1 MYRCILLTGNSVS
14 SNVLNI
20 QNLCCIS
27 KNTFSILKVT
37 QWNKMYYKVFSYY
50 PCDFH
55 TQLWKCLATT
65 VLKIR
70 LQLQKSFQPIV
81 CELNW
86 IAIHSRK
93 HSGAGIWGPGGPL
106 ALPIFSRSVN
116 PIPTGGGQEGR
127 LCPPITTGTPKFFHL
142 PASLKQCNVL
152 YYCDVSLLGYDWV

>member
-1 MYRCILLTGNSVS
+1 
-14 SNVLNI
+14 
-20 QNLCCIS
+20 
-27 KNTFSILKVT
+27 
-37 QWNKMYYKVFSYY
+37 MYYKVFSYY

-116 PIPTGGGQEGR
+116 PIPTGGGQIMPSNYYWNPQIFSPSG
-127 LCPPITTGTPKFFHL
+127 ITE
-142 PASLKQCNVL
+142 AMQCLVL
-152 YYCDVSLLGYDWV
+152 LRRISFRVWLGLGQVFLLGNWKNASFGVLQQIRRNSSAQIDAG